1 MIGRLTGVLAG
12 KQPPGLLIDV
22 NGVGYELESPMSTFY
37 ELPPVGDRIQ
47 LLTHLIV
54 KDDGHY
60 LYGFL
65 HSAERELFRSLLRIS
80 GVGAKLALAILSG
93 VSVQEFTDLVHHGD
107 VAALKRVPGI
117 GQKTAERLILEMRDR
132 LDKLPSADPALVSG
146 PAGTGARGSAA
157 EAIEALIA
165 LGYKPPEASRLI
177 KKVAEPDLTTEQII
191 RLALKQAAGK

>member
-12 KQPPGLLIDV
+12 KQPPGLLVDV

-37 ELPPVGDRIQ
+37 ELPPVGDPIQ

-65 HSAERELFRSLLRIS
+65 RPAERELFRSLLRIS

-132 LDKLPSADPALVSG
+132 LDKLPSSDPAATDTGS
-146 PAGTGARGSAA
+146 AGARGSAA

-177 KKVAEPDLTTEQII
+177 KKVAQPELSTEQVI